1 MCCEFSLPRNK
12 NHSVIAVNVFY
23 QKQPTMIPI
32 QLYWLSVEMSAT
44 GRVFILKVKELK
56 AFTSSRKQNDPH
68 VHEDPPNDYTELI
81 LQHAE
86 KLCRIYR
93 ALCEISNEVLPTA
106 EREAATFA
114 RGEKNRRCKK
124 RVATLL
130 GGSAVAVTAT
140 AGVGTCVLLSVV
152 AGVFTFGVGT
162 VVGLSLT
169 AAGAVAGGAL
179 FGSTG
184 AAATGF
190 TAFKYMRAE
199 EVCHELKES
208 CELVARTGS
217 AVKLQ
222 FSGLY
227 KKIQLIKAAV
237 ADVKYD
243 RDHNGIP
250 KYSLARLEEIITQ
263 LYADLIPAENALN
276 VFNQVLHIP
285 DQQ

>member
-1 MCCEFSLPRNK
+1 MATVMDLKTYATHQRRVDN
-12 NHSVIAVNVFY
+12 IY
-23 QKQPTMIPI
+23 KQIK
-32 QLYWLSVEMSAT
+32 
-44 GRVFILKVKELK
+44 R
-56 AFTSSRKQNDPH
+56 
-68 VHEDPPNDYTELI
+68 DPPNDYTESI

-86 KLCRIYR
+86 QLCRIYL

-130 GGSAVAVTAT
+130 GGSAVAVTVI

-184 AAATGF
+184 TAATGY

-199 EVCHELKES
+199 VLSELRES

-217 AVKLQ
+217 AVKMQ

-250 KYSLARLEEIITQ
+250 KYSLARLEEIIAQ

-276 VFNQVLHIP
+276 VFNQVLHIH

>member
-1 MCCEFSLPRNK
+1 
-12 NHSVIAVNVFY
+12 
-23 QKQPTMIPI
+23 MIPI
-32 QLYWLSVEMSAT
+32 NLLVQMSIT
-44 GRVFILKVKELK
+44 CGLFICKVKELE

-68 VHEDPPNDYTELI
+68 IHEDPPNDYTDFI
-81 LQHAE
+81 LQYAE
-86 KLCRIYR
+86 QLCRIYR

-114 RGEKNRRCKK
+114 KEEKNRRCKK

-130 GGSAVAVTAT
+130 GGSAVVFTAG
-140 AGVGTCVLLSVV
+140 AGVGTGVVLSVV
-152 AGVFTFGVGT
+152 AGVFTFGIGT
-162 VVGLSLT
+162 LVGLSLT
-169 AAGAVAGGAL
+169 AAGAAAGGAL

-190 TAFKYMRAE
+190 TAFRYMRAE
-199 EVCHELKES
+199 EVFRELKES

-217 AVKLQ
+217 AVKVQ

-227 KKIQLIKAAV
+227 RKIQLIKAAV

-250 KYSLARLEEIITQ
+250 KYALARLEEILAQ

-276 VFNQVLHIP
+276 VFNQLPHIHN
-285 DQQ
+285 QQ